1 MTNTIDP
8 INSCIFMMRYKTEYV
23 IINVYDNEIGTP
35 EELSK
40 AIDFLKIKF
49 EIKDLRMSKL
59 CLCIPIEYLKD
70 DVLS

>member
-1 MTNTIDP
+1 MTITIDP

-23 IINVYDNEIGTP
+23 IINVYEIATP
-35 EELSK
+35 EELPK

-70 DVLS
+70 EVLS

>member
-1 MTNTIDP
+1 MTIIIDP

-23 IINVYDNEIGTP
+23 IINVYEIATP
-35 EELSK
+35 EELPK

>member
-1 MTNTIDP
+1 
-8 INSCIFMMRYKTEYV
+8 MRYKTEYV
-23 IINVYDNEIGTP
+23 IINVYEIATP
-35 EELSK
+35 EELPK